1 MEDSEEASVSGGRQW
16 RAGDLAWI
24 VAEGSVSAAVVA
36 SVMPLRLTLAMGS
49 TRHAYERGFS
59 PRDPSLF
66 HTREEALAYLQQ
78 SSSRIWA

>member
-1 MEDSEEASVSGGRQW
+1 MSGGRQW

>member
-1 MEDSEEASVSGGRQW
+1 MEDSTEASVSGSRQW
-16 RAGDLAWI
+16 RPGDLAWI

-36 SVMPLRLTLAMGS
+36 SVRPLRLTLAMGS

-66 HTREEALAYLQQ
+66 HTKEEALAYLQQ
-78 SSSRIWA
+78 ISSRIWA